1 MKYAYYPGCS
11 LESTTWDY
19 NASTRAVCAA
29 LDVELLDVPDW
40 SCCGSTPAHS
50 TNDTLAL
57 ALPVLNLKKA
67 AAVEGQVMTACAA
80 CYARLRSA
88 NHRVQHDP
96 DERARVERVVGAPY
110 DGSVLVHHLLDV
122 LTNQVGIQR
131 IRDRVVR
138 PLVGLRVACYYG
150 CLLSRPP
157 RIVAFDDPENPSC
170 MEDLVEAIGAEPV
183 AWPYRT
189 ECCGA
194 GLSLTHTDV
203 VCRLSHR
210 ILSMA
215 RSAGAECV
223 AVACPMCQTN
233 LDLRQAD
240 AASTLGPIP
249 PTSVPYITQLVGLA
263 FGLAPRELGLRALS
277 VSPIPL
283 LDAHIAPRLP
293 ARQEHRDR

>member
-1 MKYAYYPGCS
+1 VKYAYYPGCS
-11 LESTTWDY
+11 LESTAWDY

-29 LDVELLDVPDW
+29 LEVELLDVPGW
-40 SCCGSTPAHS
+40 SCCGSTPAHG
-50 TNDTLAL
+50 TNDTLAV

-96 DERARVERVVGAPY
+96 EERARVERAVGAPY
-110 DGSVLVHHLLDV
+110 DGSVPVHHVLDV
-122 LTNQVGIQR
+122 LTSQVGLRR

-138 PLVGLRVACYYG
+138 PLRGLRVACYYG

-157 RIVAFDDPENPSC
+157 RVVAFDDPENPSC

-215 RSAGAECV
+215 RNAGAECV

-233 LDLRQAD
+233 LDLHQAD
-240 AASTLGPIP
+240 AVRACGLLA
-249 PTSVPYITQLVGLA
+249 PTSVPYITQLLGLA
-263 FGLAPRELGLRALS
+263 FGLAPRELGMRARS
-277 VSPIPL
+277 VSPVPL
-283 LDAHIAPRLP
+283 LDTHIAPRLP
-293 ARQEHRDR
+293 AREEHRDE